1 MRLSYCVDDEERI
14 ISLCMDDLSGC
25 SDWAYGDIGLK
36 MDDALY
42 DIHGAALYKLV
53 NGIAVARSETERSK
67 DWIIPTDEESESE
80 KAAMRMA
87 DIEDAIVEL
96 AELYAEQDDALV
108 ELAGLIE
115 GGE

>member
-1 MRLSYCVDDEERI
+1 MVLSYCLDAKNRI
-14 ISLCMDDLSGC
+14 IALCPDDLSGC
-25 SDWAYGDIGLK
+25 SDWYRGDIGLSTN
-36 MDDALY
+36 DELY
-42 DIHGAALYKLV
+42 DTHGAALYKLV

>member
-1 MRLSYCVDDEERI
+1 MKLSYCIDSEGRI
-14 ISLCMDDLSGC
+14 TSLCPDDLSGC

-36 MDDALY
+36 MSDELY
-42 DIHGAALYKLV
+42 DMYNAALYKLV
-53 NGIAVARSETERSK
+53 DGKAVERTEQERSK
-67 DWIIPTDEESESE
+67 DWIIPVNEESETE
-80 KAAMRMA
+80 KAVARMA